1 MPGSRSGGI
10 SRNPRTGSFR
20 SRSSASPSTS
30 LVWPAAIEATCR
42 TFIERLRGSVMSAA
56 NSGKCEMTV
65 SSRLSSPSACANAA
79 AVEVKL
85 LLSEYSSCGRPAL

>member
-10 SRNPRTGSFR
+10 SRNPRTGSSR
-20 SRSSASPSTS
+20 SRASASGSVS
-30 LVWPAAIEATCR
+30 LVCPDAIEATCR
-42 TFIERLRGSVMSAA
+42 IFIERLRGSVMSAA

-65 SSRLSSPSACANAA
+65 SSRSSRPSACANAA

-85 LLSEYSSCGRPAL
+85 LLSE